1 MRTLIRFIDRFVP
14 ALLMAAGVTL
24 LAAGL
29 LSYAS
34 PALGDPALPS
44 EPPSVADPFL
54 PTQEPASEASP
65 SPPPD
70 QPPGA
75 SPSTVP
81 GPPSA
86 PPTTAPA
93 TTAPGATATPIA
105 PPTDAL
111 PTAAPP
117 AVATRVVIPSTRVDL
132 PIISRL
138 ERVPDQGPDRYP
150 PCDVALYHDAFGQP
164 SQEGSTYL
172 YAHAREGMFLSLLDA
187 SMRQDGAE
195 LLGALVQVYT
205 DDDRLFLYSIDRVKR
220 HALDYS
226 LAINVPAGEQRLI
239 LQTSEGP
246 RGTVPKLQ
254 ISATLVS
261 EVAADPGQSHP
272 RPHPRPCYDTP

>member
-81 GPPSA
+81 GPSSA
-86 PPTTAPA
+86 PT
-93 TTAPGATATPIA
+93 TTAPGAPSPGVTATPVA
-105 PPTDAL
+105 PPTA
-111 PTAAPP
+111 PPP

>member
-54 PTQEPASEASP
+54 PTQEPESEASP
-65 SPPPD
+65 SPP
-70 QPPGA
+70 QQSPGA

-81 GPPSA
+81 GPSSA
-86 PPTTAPA
+86 PTTTGPGAPS
-93 TTAPGATATPIA
+93 PGATATPVA
-105 PPTDAL
+105 P

-254 ISATLVS
+254 IAATLVS
-261 EVAADPGQSHP
+261 EVPADPSESHP
-272 RPHPRPCYDTP
+272 RAQPRACYDTP